1 MKLLLIQECGAW
13 ISRHSFFLQNSY
25 PFDSLVQYFLN
36 IILLEF
42 RRTNDCARVFLA
54 FWCISYFCLFEN
66 RWSMPS
72 YIFLWLLHIYK
83 VLYDSYPTEQ
93 LPNDIS
99 PRTDPRLTF
108 PRCTRPLRTYPLQT
122 IPRQGISPTGHF
134 PDHQLKTLSLNT
146 ITIVYI

>member
-13 ISRHSFFLQNSY
+13 SSRHSFFLQNSY

-36 IILLEF
+36 IILSEF

-83 VLYDSYPTEQ
+83 VLCDSY
-93 LPNDIS
+93 PNDIS